1 MKIIKIGTRKSS
13 LACRQAEIVADYIEN
28 ACKGYGARL
37 VTLVTTGDKI
47 LDRKLDAIGGKGLFV
62 KELDIAL
69 RNKVTD
75 LSVHSL
81 KDVPMEVPKD
91 LPMIGFSAREDVRD
105 VLVLPK
111 GKSGYDYGAPIGCS
125 SNRRALQLKELYPD
139 AEVKNIRGN
148 VLTRLEKLDGGEYG
162 ALVLAA
168 AGLKRL
174 GLSGRISRY
183 FSPEEMVPAAG
194 QGILCIQGRAGEDNT
209 FLQGFFDEEARQ
221 CALCERAFVAYLN
234 GSCALPIGACAEIID
249 ERRMRLLGL
258 YFDEE
263 TKIYRK
269 MGLTGERKNPEELG
283 TALAR
288 ELKRACSE

>member
-1 MKIIKIGTRKSS
+1 
-13 LACRQAEIVADYIEN
+13 
-28 ACKGYGARL
+28 
-37 VTLVTTGDKI
+37 
-47 LDRKLDAIGGKGLFV
+47 
-62 KELDIAL
+62 
-69 RNKVTD
+69 
-75 LSVHSL
+75 
-81 KDVPMEVPKD
+81 
-91 LPMIGFSAREDVRD
+91 
-105 VLVLPK
+105 
-111 GKSGYDYGAPIGCS
+111 
-125 SNRRALQLKELYPD
+125 
-139 AEVKNIRGN
+139 
-148 VLTRLEKLDGGEYG
+148 
-162 ALVLAA
+162 
-168 AGLKRL
+168 
-174 GLSGRISRY
+174 
-183 FSPEEMVPAAG
+183 MVPAAG

-283 TALAR
+283 KALAR